1 VKRIGRVMVAAGLS
15 VGLALGVTACGGGAS
30 VKAGAAAGASGASS
44 SGGHTIVIKNFD
56 FMPMS
61 LTVKA
66 GATVSV
72 HNEDSTTH
80 TLTASNGA
88 FTTGNIAPGATKT
101 FTAPSQPGQYSFVCQ
116 IHQYMTGDLTV
127 TS

>member
-1 VKRIGRVMVAAGLS
+1 MKRFGRMAVAAGLS
-15 VGLALGVTACGGGAS
+15 GALAVGVTACGGGSSAKTGS
-30 VKAGAAAGASGASS
+30 SAPASGATA
-44 SGGHTIVIKNFD
+44 GADTVIIKNFD

-66 GATVSV
+66 GAMVSV

-88 FTTGNIAPGATKT
+88 FTTGDIAPGATKT
-101 FTAPSQPGQYSFVCQ
+101 FAAPSKAGRYSFDCQ
-116 IHQYMTGDLTV
+116 IHQYMSGTLTV
-127 TS
+127 TG